1 MTRGDV
7 ELGNV
12 IADNGLVVVVC
23 QRLPWITLPDIQ
35 IVAAQRL
42 SHWL

>member
-1 MTRGDV
+1 
-7 ELGNV
+7 V
-12 IADNGLVVVVC
+12 IADNGLAVVAC
-23 QRLPWITLPDIQ
+23 QRLPWITPPGIQ